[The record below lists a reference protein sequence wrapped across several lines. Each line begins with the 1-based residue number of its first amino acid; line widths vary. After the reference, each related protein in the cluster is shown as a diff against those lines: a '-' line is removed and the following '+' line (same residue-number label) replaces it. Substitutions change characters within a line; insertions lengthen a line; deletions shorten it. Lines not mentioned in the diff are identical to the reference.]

1 MDFLM
6 EIFKVAPDIVKW
18 IIYVFLS
25 LLVFGI
31 VILMLLSS
39 FKMYKALDKENQA
52 FKLSETN
59 ARLNNDLGILTH
71 RINELTLSSDSLI
84 HFFGEAEK
92 KLYHLQSILTH
103 YEEQDDTYKNITEV
117 SNVESGKII
126 KDFLNL
132 LSSEISRKSK
142 VRVSLWGLDSN
153 DEDFLIQIDNS
164 SNFYRNNT
172 GQKRVNIHNSIIGRA
187 YRTNKKQF
195 IYNVEDDPDWK
206 KESDQKYNSII
217 AIKLTNMKNVLSLDF
232 SEEPDKS
239 DLILIEFAVIILTY
253 FFSIIDANKDIIKQ
267 HEIWENSKQK
277 AITEIE
283 KYNERLNK
291 ILDEINT
298 ASIKEE

>member
-92 KLYHLQSILTH
+92 KLYHLQ
-103 YEEQDDTYKNITEV
+103 
-117 SNVESGKII
+117 
-126 KDFLNL
+126 
-132 LSSEISRKSK
+132 
-142 VRVSLWGLDSN
+142 
-153 DEDFLIQIDNS
+153 
-164 SNFYRNNT
+164 
-172 GQKRVNIHNSIIGRA
+172 
-187 YRTNKKQF
+187 
-195 IYNVEDDPDWK
+195 
-206 KESDQKYNSII
+206 
-217 AIKLTNMKNVLSLDF
+217 
-232 SEEPDKS
+232 
-239 DLILIEFAVIILTY
+239 
-253 FFSIIDANKDIIKQ
+253 
-267 HEIWENSKQK
+267 
-277 AITEIE
+277 
-283 KYNERLNK
+283 
-291 ILDEINT
+291 
-298 ASIKEE
+298 